1 MGDSIF
7 ITEVVIGL
15 IVLWLMPPA
24 NGWSM
29 KTSTWPFSYTFCGVL
44 NINDNMASKQ
54 KKAGKIFRKN
64 QKKITEQKSRNWTDL
79 ETEEFCRVLADPDSD
94 FCLTLEKKALK
105 KPANKEVFETIQEEL
120 KIKLQDDEF
129 LKFNQLYSD
138 VGDDSPLSALD
149 ISIPKLRNKYNNLKK
164 DWRKRVDRAKN
175 GSGLRVEAEATWFQ
189 ILHQVMSDAHS
200 TLDDLASQ
208 ATDTSFVQDQ
218 ASEDEF
224 RQVQLVHV

>member
-54 KKAGKIFRKN
+54 KKAGKIYRKN

-105 KPANKEVFETIQEEL
+105 KTANKDSNKEVFEAIQAEL
-120 KIKLQDDEF
+120 KTKIQNDE
-129 LKFNQLYSD
+129 LKKFNQLYSD
-138 VGDDSPLSALD
+138 VGDDSRARVQTKTNLSSTPFALLNNNCKNQGTSMM
-149 ISIPKLRNKYNNLKK
+149 ICLRAPF
-164 DWRKRVDRAKN
+164 KR
-175 GSGLRVEAEATWFQ
+175 
-189 ILHQVMSDAHS
+189 ILSSS
-200 TLDDLASQ
+200 TSP
-208 ATDTSFVQDQ
+208 
-218 ASEDEF
+218 
-224 RQVQLVHV
+224 RLVTLN

>member
-54 KKAGKIFRKN
+54 KKAGKIYRKN

-105 KPANKEVFETIQEEL
+105 KTANKDSNKEVFEAIQAEL
-120 KIKLQDDEF
+120 NTHTHTHIHTKTHTHTHTHTHKRACRQR
-129 LKFNQLYSD
+129 QTSHP
-138 VGDDSPLSALD
+138 PLS
-149 ISIPKLRNKYNNLKK
+149 SY
-164 DWRKRVDRAKN
+164 
-175 GSGLRVEAEATWFQ
+175 
-189 ILHQVMSDAHS
+189 
-200 TLDDLASQ
+200 
-208 ATDTSFVQDQ
+208 
-218 ASEDEF
+218 
-224 RQVQLVHV
+224 

>member
-1 MGDSIF
+1 MLDG
-7 ITEVVIGL
+7 
-15 IVLWLMPPA
+15 
-24 NGWSM
+24 
-29 KTSTWPFSYTFCGVL
+29 
-44 NINDNMASKQ
+44 
-54 KKAGKIFRKN
+54 
-64 QKKITEQKSRNWTDL
+64 
-79 ETEEFCRVLADPDSD
+79 
-94 FCLTLEKKALK
+94 
-105 KPANKEVFETIQEEL
+105 
-120 KIKLQDDEF
+120 EF
-129 LKFNQLYSD
+129 LKFSQLYSD

-164 DWRKRVDRAKN
+164 DWMKRVDRAKN